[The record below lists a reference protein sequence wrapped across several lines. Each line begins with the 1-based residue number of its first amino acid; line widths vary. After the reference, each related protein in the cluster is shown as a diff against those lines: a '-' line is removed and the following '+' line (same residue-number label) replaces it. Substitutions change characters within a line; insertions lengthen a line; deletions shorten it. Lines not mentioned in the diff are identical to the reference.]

1 MNLSSSVYDILTF
14 VFDNYTGESGDL
26 ELDYEAIAMDL
37 VDEGFEPKQ
46 VKKAFSWLESLSEPI
61 PTLANAQQSQRI
73 FSDTEQVFFTSE
85 AMGFIHYLVN
95 IGLIGVNERE
105 RIIDRAIA
113 LDCDRVDEDMIQWV
127 SLMVLCNNAEDST
140 EMLWLEDLVFHREN
154 ELPAH

>member
-14 VFDNYTGESGDL
+14 VFDNYTGDSGDL
-26 ELDYEAIAMDL
+26 ELDYEAIAVDL
-37 VDEGFEPKQ
+37 IDEGFEPVQ

-61 PTLANAQQSQRI
+61 PDLVKSRRGQRI
-73 FSDTEQVFFTSE
+73 FSEAEQAFFSPE
-85 AMGFIHYLVN
+85 SIGFIHYLEN
-95 IGLIGVNERE
+95 IGLIGISERE

-113 LDCDRVDEDMIQWV
+113 LDCDQVDEDILQWV
-127 SLMVLCNNAEDST
+127 PLMVLCNNAEDGA